1 VLPHLDR
8 VEFVERRRRK
18 VLFGGRVTTIISI
31 HPPTVPDLKGLL
43 KILSFTIASS
53 FHGGRGKA
61 RTRAQRT
68 VGQLASAR
76 EPYMH
81 RCCYHHAA
89 KWQGRSRHQR
99 KLVLVFS

>member
-43 KILSFTIASS
+43 KAAQSYRLPLPVHSMGGVGKLARALSA
-53 FHGGRGKA
+53 
-61 RTRAQRT
+61 
-68 VGQLASAR
+68 L
-76 EPYMH
+76 
-81 RCCYHHAA
+81 
-89 KWQGRSRHQR
+89 
-99 KLVLVFS
+99 